1 MTTITTLLFALSC
14 CTTPPIVQ
22 WGGPHCDS
30 EQTHLELITDTASL
44 TEAWN
49 RTHGGSSAGQ
59 PFVDFQQCRL
69 VLTLRGRATGVQRVR
84 ATDIEVADQELR
96 LTIDAG
102 SGAID
107 EGQASEETTAWGLFV
122 VPLQPESVRVGYEER
137 PENGGEAEWMTITVL
152 GPNATHSGSGRPQAN
167 RADDRRGPR
176 VDFEPDLSL
185 LQPRR
190 STDRDQ
196 DIKGSPHAA
205 LYHRDN
211 KQLLFIGAAHSRDIE
226 KSPTHR
232 MVRAAME
239 GFHPQVVIVEGL
251 NTSEG
256 TQPERFLTSV
266 RRRIKTG
273 QLGESPYAAILGD
286 DLGAIVIGGE
296 PDPRATTDI
305 VREAGFSDDDLIGFL
320 VARNLTTPARPG
332 PGASN
337 EDNRIRRAL
346 STLKQRFDVDS
357 SMDTDGFKA
366 WYLDRVGEAFD
377 PRRVKREVSPQLVD
391 DPSILRQIAILAM
404 KAREY
409 NLVELEARMLE
420 EHDRVMVVYGSGHL
434 RWERPLLKKMLGDPV
449 LVTNDLTA
457 EMFDPM
463 NEHLEKLR
471 QPWTRELQTAPDI
484 FISHGYD
491 PKWPDAMKAGIDVA
505 RDYLGNYGPL
515 QVYIIGQED
524 DELSDPAHVEE
535 IAQAYCLIHNAGS
548 ERPIEDCLA
557 EDGRVIAQKA
567 VDGDTEAY
575 LTMAMDSD
583 PPRAEIVLINPHGFG
598 GDDMPT
604 RSIHEYT
611 HVYQKAFAFTPTWMM
626 EGGAELLAC
635 HLGEKH
641 GWGERDQTMEWYARH
656 LEEAEDLRY
665 TIRDM
670 EEIETAGPL
679 IARWHREL
687 AYDAGAWAVAYLI
700 DHTPSRS
707 IRTYFRGYFPLVD
720 RMGWEKALCEI
731 TDFTSVD
738 AFYEGF
744 EVFMNQ
750 PIEERLDLLDRLKA

>member
-1 MTTITTLLFALSC
+1 
-14 CTTPPIVQ
+14 
-22 WGGPHCDS
+22 
-30 EQTHLELITDTASL
+30 
-44 TEAWN
+44 
-49 RTHGGSSAGQ
+49 
-59 PFVDFQQCRL
+59 
-69 VLTLRGRATGVQRVR
+69 
-84 ATDIEVADQELR
+84 
-96 LTIDAG
+96 
-102 SGAID
+102 
-107 EGQASEETTAWGLFV
+107 
-122 VPLQPESVRVGYEER
+122 
-137 PENGGEAEWMTITVL
+137 MTITVL
-152 GPNATHSGSGRPQAN
+152 GPNATHSGSGRPRSN
-167 RADDRRGPR
+167 RDDDRRGPQ

-196 DIKGSPHAA
+196 DIDGSPHAA

-211 KQLLFIGAAHSRDIE
+211 KYLLFIGAAHSRDIE

-232 MVRAAME
+232 LVRTAME
-239 GFHPQVVIVEGL
+239 GFRPQAVIVEGL
-251 NTSEG
+251 STSEG
-256 TQPERFLTSV
+256 TQPERFLSTV
-266 RRRIKTG
+266 RRRIETG

-286 DLGAIVIGGE
+286 DLGAVVIGGE
-296 PDPRATTDI
+296 PDPQATTDI

-320 VARNLTTPARPG
+320 VARNLTTPARSG
-332 PGASN
+332 PGA
-337 EDNRIRRAL
+337 DDQDKRIARAL
-346 STLKQRFDVDS
+346 STLKKRFNVNS
-357 SMDTDGFKA
+357 SMDAEAFKA
-366 WYLDRVGEAFD
+366 WYLDRTGTTFD
-377 PRRVKREVSPQLVD
+377 PRRIKREVSPQLVD

-449 LVTNDLTA
+449 LVTNDLTV
-457 EMFDPM
+457 EMFDRM
-463 NEHLEKLR
+463 NEHVEKNR
-471 QPWTRELQTAPDI
+471 RAWTRELQADPDY
-484 FISHGYD
+484 FISHGYA
-491 PKWPDAMKAGIDVA
+491 PRWSDAMKKGIDVA

-524 DELSDPAHVEE
+524 DELSDPAHQEE
-535 IAQAYCLIHNAGS
+535 IARVYCEIHNAGS
-548 ERPIEDCLA
+548 DRPMAECLA
-557 EDGRVIAQKA
+557 DDGGVIAQKA
-567 VDGDTEAY
+567 VDGASEAY

-583 PPRAEIVLINPHGFG
+583 PPRAEIVFINAHTFG

-635 HLGEKH
+635 HLGEQH
-641 GWGERDQTMEWYARH
+641 GWGQRNQTMEWYARH

-679 IARWHREL
+679 IAEWHREL

-720 RMGWEKALCEI
+720 RMGWKKALCET
-731 TDFTSVD
+731 TDFATVD

-744 EVFMNQ
+744 EVFMQQ
-750 PIEERLDLLDRLKA
+750 PLEERLELLDRLKA